1 LAQLSQSHALPPPM
15 SARVDNTAAIS
26 PVLPQLTT
34 PVQDTAWGDRLGDR
48 LMMMADNKLQF
59 AEIRLTP
66 AELGPLRIQ
75 VSIDDGAASVTF
87 HAQHIVTREA
97 LEQAMPRLREL
108 FADNGL
114 TLAES
119 RVSDAGEQGVSQGNP
134 EQRDRAD
141 EAAALL
147 SDGETG
153 VTPESAADRF
163 RPRPRADQL
172 LDTFA

>member
-1 LAQLSQSHALPPPM
+1 M
-15 SARVDNTAAIS
+15 DNTAAIS

-48 LMMMADNKLQF
+48 LMMMADSKLQF

-87 HAQHIVTREA
+87 HAQHVVTREA

-119 RVSDAGEQGVSQGNP
+119 HVRDAGEQGVPQGKP

-141 EAAALL
+141 EGAALL
-147 SDGETG
+147 SDGEIS